1 LWRFAFDFDFVFC
14 ILKFKILIYFL
25 KKIQKFKMKTPS
37 IDAGDLS
44 PEFAAGFFKELP
56 LLISIV
62 KKASGA
68 PAVKVLGNCGGLN

>member
-1 LWRFAFDFDFVFC
+1 LIFVSC
-14 ILKFKILIYFL
+14 ISIILIYF
-25 KKIQKFKMKTPS
+25 KKFKMKTPS